1 VKAVILAGGL
11 GTRMGAETTSR
22 PKALIEVGDRPIV
35 WHILKLYEAAGI
47 SDFVICAGFAGGMIR
62 DYFAHERGEDWRVEV
77 VDTGERT
84 ATAGRLRRVRD
95 ALGDGT
101 FCMTYS
107 DGVADV
113 NISRLVEFHRQQ
125 GKLATVTAVRPQ
137 LPYGVVSFAAD
148 GNAAAAFDEKPRLDT
163 LWINSGFFVIEP
175 RALDY
180 IERDEQAWEDGPLT
194 QLAADG
200 QLAAFKHEGFWQC
213 MDAPR
218 DRDLLEELWRTGR
231 APWKIW

>member
-22 PKALIEVGDRPIV
+22 PKALIEVGNRPIV

-47 SDFVICAGFAGGMIR
+47 RDFVICAGFAGGMIR
-62 DYFAHERGEDWRVEV
+62 DYFARERGERWRVEV
-77 VDTGERT
+77 VDTGEGT

-113 NISRLVEFHRQQ
+113 NISRLVEFHRRH

-137 LPYGVVSFAAD
+137 LPYGVVSFAPD

-180 IERDEQAWEDGPLT
+180 IERDEQAWEDGPLRR
-194 QLAADG
+194 LAADG